1 MNILILGD
9 IVGKPG
15 RKGARR
21 IIEHTKE
28 LYNVDLIV
36 ANGENAAGG
45 KGITMA
51 VLDQLMD
58 MGINVVTMG
67 NHVWAKRDIHYI
79 FNSPK
84 EYKIIRP
91 ANYPEGGTP
100 GRGHCIVKIGD
111 VDVGVINISG
121 RVFMEC
127 LDNPFSVVDRE
138 IDCIRDKCNII
149 LVDFHAE
156 ATAEKIAMGW
166 YLDGRVSM
174 VYGTHTHVQTSDE
187 RILPGGTGYITDIG
201 MVGPKDSVLGVKKD
215 IIIEKFKTS
224 LPAKFQLATGDII
237 ANGILVEINENNSKT
252 ISIKRIN
259 NTFPN
264 E

>member
-15 RKGARR
+15 RKGARM
-21 IIEHTKE
+21 IIEHIKG
-28 LYNVDLIV
+28 LCSVDLIV
-36 ANGENAAGG
+36 ANGENSAGG

-51 VLDQLMD
+51 VLDQLLD

-67 NHVWAKRDIHYI
+67 NHVWAKKEIYQI
-79 FNSPK
+79 FDSPRK
-84 EYKIIRP
+84 YKIIRP
-91 ANYPEGGTP
+91 ANYPGEAIP
-100 GRGHCIVKIGD
+100 GRGHCIVKVGGFY
-111 VDVGVINISG
+111 VGVINISG

-127 LDNPFSVVDRE
+127 LDNPFTVVDRE
-138 IDCIRDKCNII
+138 ISCMDDKCDII

-174 VYGTHTHVQTSDE
+174 VYGTHTHIQTSDD
-187 RILPGGTGYITDIG
+187 RILPEGTGYITDIG
-201 MVGPKDSVLGVKKD
+201 MVGPRDSVLGVKKD
-215 IIIEKFKTS
+215 IIINKFKTN
-224 LPAKFQLATGDII
+224 LPARFQLASGDII
-237 ANGILVEINENNSKT
+237 ANGILVEISENDGKT
-252 ISIKRIN
+252 VNIERIN
-259 NTFPN
+259 TTFPN